1 MLIKSLGAAALV
13 LTASVATAAGVSTT
27 NFSGTG
33 YSNSVTVGGY
43 NNVTSF
49 AGATIAQESAE
60 GVASF
65 SSDIYIGQSADF
77 GTFRQVSSSVTEFE
91 GVATSNGLVGRT
103 IQESYTESSTI
114 GRSIDESTESRI
126 GLTLD
131 ISVVGDFEIADFS
144 DDDSDHGDHGDHP
157 GHGNGNGN
165 GGNDDATYSNG
176 ISGFEIGTYE
186 NDAYSRTVSNYGSDS
201 YAETYSVNSYGI

>member
-1 MLIKSLGAAALV
+1 MLIKSIGAAALV

-27 NFSGTG
+27 TFAGTG
-33 YSNSVTVGGY
+33 YSDSVTIGGY
-43 NNVTSF
+43 KNVTSF
-49 AGATIAQESAE
+49 AGASIAQESAE

-65 SSDIYIGQSADF
+65 SSDIYIGHSADF
-77 GTFRQVSSSVTEFE
+77 GTFRQVTESDTTFS

-114 GRSIDESTESRI
+114 GRSVDESTESRI

-131 ISVVGDFEIADFS
+131 ISVVGDFELTDFS

-157 GHGNGNGN
+157 GHGNSGSD
-165 GGNDDATYSNG
+165 DDATYSNG
-176 ISGFEIGTYE
+176 ISGFEIGTYQ
-186 NDAYSRTVSNYGSDS
+186 NDSYSRTVSNYGQES
-201 YAETYSVNSYGI
+201 YSETYSVNSYGI

>member
-1 MLIKSLGAAALV
+1 MLIKSIGAAALL

-27 NFSGTG
+27 NFGGTG
-33 YSNSVTVGGY
+33 YSASVTVGGY

-49 AGATIAQESAE
+49 AGTSIAQESAE

-77 GTFRQVSSSVTEFE
+77 GTFRQVTSSVTEFE

-114 GRSIDESTESRI
+114 GRSVDESTESRI

-131 ISVVGDFEIADFS
+131 ISVVGDFELADVS
-144 DDDSDHGDHGDHP
+144 EDDSDHGDHGDHP
-157 GHGNGNGN
+157 GHGNGNG
-165 GGNDDATYSNG
+165 GSDDATYQNG

-186 NDAYSRTVSNYGSDS
+186 NDSYSRTVSNYGSDS